1 MNIKMSRKLVRRD
14 PKMGP
19 NAYKTYALRALFR
32 QATCAEVDCEN
43 YLNGWT
49 FKVDH
54 LRADPRLEYIVRASK
69 KRFVERELNGEMYLV
84 FEPGQICFAVKSH
97 RKQREDMVERPLLF
111 VGRGDWRTYL
121 PKTGLP
127 PDAKRYTRTD
137 DWVDDFANHQD
148 KINTLIARG

>member
-1 MNIKMSRKLVRRD
+1 MNRRQLVRRS
-14 PKMGP
+14 PLMGP

-32 QATCAEVDCEN
+32 PANCIEIDCEN
-43 YLNGWT
+43 YLKGWT

-54 LRADPRLEYIVRASK
+54 LRADPRLEHAVRNSRK
-69 KRFVERELNGEMYLV
+69 KFVEKELSGEMYLV
-84 FEPGQICFAVKSH
+84 FEPGQMCFAVKSH
-97 RKQREDMVERPLLF
+97 KKQREQDPLLF
-111 VGRGDWRTYL
+111 VARGDWRTYL

-127 PDAKRYTRTD
+127 PEPRRMKPD